1 MSDVNRAGFAGTQS
15 LFKLHCLV
23 WTGLLAALI
32 AVGAYA
38 HFPIGPVPISLQVC
52 FVLLAGFVLGPV
64 WGFSAV
70 ALYVLAGL
78 AGLPVF
84 SGGTSGMGH
93 VLGPT
98 GGYLLG
104 FLAAPLITGA
114 GLRLV
119 PRRVLPLGW
128 GLFLAVLGYVP
139 IYGLGLTWLKT
150 SLAISWGKAV
160 WVGMLPFLPSDLL
173 QVAISVAA
181 ARYLFNHDLTPI
193 R

>member
-1 MSDVNRAGFAGTQS
+1 MAEVNQAGMAGTQS
-15 LFKLHCLV
+15 LFKLHRLV

-32 AVGAYA
+32 TVGAYA
-38 HFPIGPVPISLQVC
+38 HFPVGPVPISLQVC

-64 WGFSAV
+64 RGFSAA
-70 ALYVLAGL
+70 ALYILAGL

-84 SGGTSGMGH
+84 SGGTSGIGH

-98 GGYLLG
+98 GGYLMG
-104 FLAAPLITGA
+104 FLAAPVITGA

-119 PRRVLPLGW
+119 RRRVLPLGW
-128 GLFLAVLGYVP
+128 GVLLAVLGYVP

-150 SLAISWGKAV
+150 SLAISWGKAF

-181 ARYLFNHDLTPI
+181 ARYLFSHDLTPG